1 MADKITENTT
11 IFEALQIN
19 PNAGDILMKNG
30 MHCLG
35 CALAHGETIGAA
47 ADVHG
52 ADPQKMLDDNGELV
66 ILKVEEEDGEEYFVD
81 IEDDDEYN
89 MIVDAFTDRLQDT
102 FEIEEAE
109 N

>member
-1 MADKITENTT
+1 MTEEYNPDIITLEDDDGVEYT
-11 IFEALQIN
+11 FEVLDRIETNEARYVALL
-19 PNAGDILMKNG
+19 PVYD
-30 MHCLG
+30 
-35 CALAHGETIGAA
+35 
-47 ADVHG
+47 
-52 ADPQKMLDDNGELV
+52 DPQKMLDDNGELV
-66 ILKVEEEDGEEYFVD
+66 ILKAEEEDGEEYFVD

>member
-1 MADKITENTT
+1 MTEYNPDIITLEDDDGVEYT
-11 IFEALQIN
+11 FEVLDRIETDEARYVALL
-19 PNAGDILMKNG
+19 PVYD
-30 MHCLG
+30 
-35 CALAHGETIGAA
+35 
-47 ADVHG
+47 
-52 ADPQKMLDDNGELV
+52 DPQKMLDDNGELV